1 VNESHTHTHSE
12 CFDVLAADGG
22 EMSARVRGS
31 VDSNVGD
38 GMEVVA
44 AAAAAVAHT
53 VGAVSSPACRDAEV
67 AD

>member
-1 VNESHTHTHSE
+1 VP
-12 CFDVLAADGG
+12 AADGG
-22 EMSARVRGS
+22 EMSACVRGS

-38 GMEVVA
+38 DTEVVAAAAAA

-53 VGAVSSPACRDAEV
+53 VCAVSSPACRRDAEV

>member
-1 VNESHTHTHSE
+1 MP
-12 CFDVLAADGG
+12 AADGG
-22 EMSARVRGS
+22 EPIACVRGS
-31 VDSNVGD
+31 ADGNVGD
-38 GMEVVA
+38 DTEVVAAAAAA